1 MIAGSRSTPVSKNA
15 KLVRHRCTRSA
26 PEVRQ
31 KCATEAHRR
40 CTTILLLPAT
50 RSRIQAPQPDRS
62 KTERLVRRSR
72 GAPSAR
78 LPAKSNDPLRTSYS
92 PKVGHGLDNRNNS
105 PRHFGARVEHQNRIS
120 TGALVTTLPCRC
132 TESASHALQQKSL
145 IDSVF
150 RGAPA
155 VHQVGAVS
163 NSERESRPQL
173 SLVIP
178 CQGNTTT
185 LPLWSGIPG
194 VHHANDLS
202 ERLDA

>member
-1 MIAGSRSTPVSKNA
+1 MVW
-15 KLVRHRCTRSA
+15 
-26 PEVRQ
+26 
-31 KCATEAHRR
+31 
-40 CTTILLLPAT
+40 TIGIILQG
-50 RSRIQAPQPDRS
+50 I
-62 KTERLVRRSR
+62 LVRRWSTKPEFQQGR
-72 GAPSAR
+72 WSPLCQAGVPKAP
-78 LPAKSNDPLRTSYS
+78 PD
-92 PKVGHGLDNRNNS
+92 
-105 PRHFGARVEHQNRIS
+105 
-120 TGALVTTLPCRC
+120 
-132 TESASHALQQKSL
+132 ALQQKSL